1 MVIKRLKTFL
11 TFILEFFIMLTDQT
25 IEVINGDGTS
35 AHSKNKKKTS
45 KGNVRE
51 HKSIAS
57 HRGNGRFDEQ
67 QKIIT

>member
-1 MVIKRLKTFL
+1 MVIKRLKTFI
-11 TFILEFFIMLTDQT
+11 TFILEFFIMLNQK

-45 KGNVRE
+45 KANVKE

-57 HRGNGRFDEQ
+57 HRGNVRFDEQ